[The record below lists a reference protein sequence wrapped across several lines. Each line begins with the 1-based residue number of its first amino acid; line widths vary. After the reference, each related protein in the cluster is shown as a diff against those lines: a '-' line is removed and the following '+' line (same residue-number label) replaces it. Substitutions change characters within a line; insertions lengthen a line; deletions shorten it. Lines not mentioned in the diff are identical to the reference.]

1 MRIKRRCGALTPSFH
16 RARAPA
22 PHRGDAVKRLE
33 RPDQHGP
40 RRTSGFRD
48 DVDERMDAVIEV
60 DVGVS
65 RWTIKRRVT
74 FGRSRRSMTRRIG
87 FADVRFDLDDD
98 AARADAAPRV
108 NKNLTDEIGGD
119 LERRS
124 IVEAAT
130 EFAHETEAD
139 ATPI

>member
-1 MRIKRRCGALTPSFH
+1 
-16 RARAPA
+16 
-22 PHRGDAVKRLE
+22 
-33 RPDQHGP
+33 
-40 RRTSGFRD
+40 
-48 DVDERMDAVIEV
+48 
-60 DVGVS
+60 
-65 RWTIKRRVT
+65 
-74 FGRSRRSMTRRIG
+74 MTRRIG